1 MAVNL
6 EASFGVFNFPQLIG
20 DSLNGTGMSVVRSVN
35 GVDFSFTDYTVT
47 AIIYDRTG
55 AIATTASVAK
65 QTVTVA
71 DDTLFITAP
80 PADMPTNAGTFNYRV
95 QATSNNNPDEV
106 FTVLAGTIV
115 NMKLKEV

>member
-20 DSLNGTGMSVVRSVN
+20 DSLNGTGISVIRSVN
-35 GVDFSFTDYTVT
+35 GVNTSFTDYTIT
-47 AIIYDRTG
+47 AIIYDRSG
-55 AIATTASVAK
+55 NVVTTAIVEK
-65 QTVTVA
+65 QTASVA

-80 PADMPTNAGTFNYRV
+80 PADMPTSAGTFNYRI
-95 QATSNNNPDEV
+95 QATNDIDADEV